1 MAISLRLNAE
11 ESALIKAYASLKHLS
26 VSELIRQT
34 VIEKIEDEYDLK
46 TYEKSMAEYKANPV
60 TYTHEEVKRM
70 LEMD

>member
-1 MAISLRLNAE
+1 MAISLRLNE
-11 ESALIKAYASLKHLS
+11 EETLLIKSYASLKHLS

-46 TYEKSMAEYKANPV
+46 TYEKSMVKYKANPV